1 MNYKP
6 RRKKKN
12 ITCKIHRFTNQ
23 PQLNEPEEKKKNKH
37 EERKTQSNADRI
49 NPEDREKE
57 RELIPALNPQNSVQ
71 KKKPPN
77 FNTLGKSNNPRT
89 QSKAI
94 ALPLRRFCDNKQSR
108 SQISNST

>member
-57 RELIPALNPQNSVQ
+57 RELIPAR
-71 KKKPPN
+71 K
-77 FNTLGKSNNPRT
+77 
-89 QSKAI
+89 I
-94 ALPLRRFCDNKQSR
+94 KQSMN
-108 SQISNST
+108 SKQSNCSALKTVL